1 MVLEFLCLC
10 LGGGQMSPNV
20 LVYHSLPF
28 MSLTGIVGT
37 IHHTPL
43 FYVVAGNSSSL
54 TDGAISTASFFSF
67 LSDFQ
72 TPTQTLSLPPPS
84 KATLY
89 MPVLTKMKP
98 NLKSVKLPLF

>member
-1 MVLEFLCLC
+1 
-10 LGGGQMSPNV
+10 MSPNV

-72 TPTQTLSLPPPS
+72 TPTQTLSLPPQ
-84 KATLY
+84 
-89 MPVLTKMKP
+89 
-98 NLKSVKLPLF
+98 